1 MTAQAGNLTL
11 QDCDISRVFPRL
23 SVDTFVLFLVL
34 ILVQNLVLMLMLVLM
49 LVQNLVL
56 VLMLVLVLVL
66 AFELEICVP
75 YCSGSSLKLM
85 LN

>member
-11 QDCDISRVFPRL
+11 QDCDISRFFPRL
-23 SVDTFVLFLVL
+23 SVDTFALFLVLILVQNLVL
-34 ILVQNLVLMLMLVLM
+34 ILVQNLVLMLMLVL
-49 LVQNLVL
+49 
-56 VLMLVLVLVL
+56 VLML

>member
-11 QDCDISRVFPRL
+11 QDCDISRFFPRL
-23 SVDTFVLFLVL
+23 SVDTFALFLVL
-34 ILVQNLVLMLMLVLM
+34 ILVQNLVLMLMLVL
-49 LVQNLVL
+49 
-56 VLMLVLVLVL
+56 VLML